1 MIQPSEYF
9 LQHPT
14 DDSDLSSNIQSNLE
28 FTVDTLEFFGL
39 PTGYLEGHGHHLD
52 HGKEKENKSMAAK

>member
-1 MIQPSEYF
+1 
-9 LQHPT
+9 
-14 DDSDLSSNIQSNLE
+14 LSSNIQSNLE